1 MLRSRSSREKE
12 SSLDRWVRTTSPSR
26 TVTGRPAASRSATS
40 ASAMVD
46 LPAPERPVRNTVTPG
61 RGAADMPPVSPSSS
75 RRRLPAP
82 VRDGLVAPTAA
93 PATRRSSADV
103 PRSSRRRLR
112 VTGTPRWPFLGE
124 PVQDEET
131 AVGGPVRA
139 IPVGPHV
146 VVEDGDDA
154 AVQFLGVLGRQVQ
167 GEPGERPHRV
177 GSGLL
182 ELLPEG
188 VDRCQALLG
197 LRAVQGSAEPPGE
210 TGRPVGL
217 LDGPAGAGAHGHRLE
232 EAGVDEPA
240 HVVEHRPR
248 VLVEPVRQLL
258 VGQLLVGA
266 QPQDPQSQRVTE
278 GLGLAGGRLP
288 ALSGAAV
295 AVPRCRLLHAG
306 RVAPMEVLPSMDD
319 PPPVRH
325 GGSVAGGGRGPGGD
339 PAGRR
344 VRPVPLGTAYWRLWT
359 SSGLS
364 NLADGALKVAL
375 PLVAVDFTR
384 SPVLVAGVTLAL
396 TLPWLLVAL
405 PVGALADRLDR
416 RHLMLGANAARALLL
431 AGLVVALAFDLGS
444 IWVLYVV
451 AFGLGA
457 AETVYDT
464 SAQSILPAIAPRAEL
479 TRANGR
485 LYAVELTANQFVGP
499 PLGGVLVAAG
509 ATVAFATPMGL
520 WLAAL
525 GALLLVPG
533 RFRVAREGGTS
544 VRADV
549 TEGLRFLGRHRLLRT
564 LAVMVGVSNFASSA
578 VFAVFVLH
586 AVGPGSAM
594 GLSEQGYGLLLT
606 TPAGGSLLRPFPA
619 PGIVRV
625 LGPAPIG
632 RGSL

>member
-1 MLRSRSSREKE
+1 M
-12 SSLDRWVRTTSPSR
+12 
-26 TVTGRPAASRSATS
+26 G
-40 ASAMVD
+40 
-46 LPAPERPVRNTVTPG
+46 
-61 RGAADMPPVSPSSS
+61 
-75 RRRLPAP
+75 
-82 VRDGLVAPTAA
+82 GLV
-93 PATRRSSADV
+93 
-103 PRSSRRRLR
+103 
-112 VTGTPRWPFLGE
+112 
-124 PVQDEET
+124 
-131 AVGGPVRA
+131 RA
-139 IPVGPHV
+139 FPVGLHAI
-146 VVEDGDDA
+146 VEDG
-154 AVQFLGVLGRQVQ
+154 
-167 GEPGERPHRV
+167 
-177 GSGLL
+177 
-182 ELLPEG
+182 
-188 VDRCQALLG
+188 
-197 LRAVQGSAEPPGE
+197 
-210 TGRPVGL
+210 
-217 LDGPAGAGAHGHRLE
+217 
-232 EAGVDEPA
+232 
-240 HVVEHRPR
+240 
-248 VLVEPVRQLL
+248 
-258 VGQLLVGA
+258 
-266 QPQDPQSQRVTE
+266 
-278 GLGLAGGRLP
+278 
-288 ALSGAAV
+288 
-295 AVPRCRLLHAG
+295 
-306 RVAPMEVLPSMDD
+306 D

-325 GGSVAGGGRGPGGD
+325 RGSVADGGRGPGGG
-339 PAGRR
+339 AVGRR
-344 VRPVPLGTAYWRLWT
+344 VRPAPLGTAYWRLWT

-375 PLVAVDFTR
+375 PLVAVGFTR

-396 TLPWLLVAL
+396 TLPWLLLAL

-431 AGLVVALAFDLGS
+431 AGLVAALAWDLGS

-464 SAQSILPAIAPRAEL
+464 SAQSILPAVAPRAEL

-509 ATVAFATPMGL
+509 ATVAFAAPMGL

-549 TEGLRFLGRHRLLRT
+549 AEGLRFLGRHRLLRT

-606 TPAGGSLLRPFPA
+606 TLAVGSLFGSFA
-619 PGIVRV
+619 AQGFVRV
-625 LGPAPIG
+625 LGRARSLTLTVVGSALLLGVPAVTADARLVGAAFLVGGALIVVWNVVTVSLRQRISPDRLLGRVNSGYRLLAWGTMPLGAAAGGLLADAVGLPAVFVSMALLNLALVAGMRVITDAQMDAAEQDPEAGLPRSAGDPAP
-632 RGSL
+632 